1 VSKTPNR
8 HAAVRTSKSS
18 SKNPIVTTR
27 ARSWHHFFPEWLAAL
42 RFTSGKKDPTRGPHN
57 VRRPCFG
64 VARWTG
70 FLQAGI
76 GGAECVLD
84 PIDSFFATIVSIDC
98 EDVEAHDAVCIL

>member
-1 VSKTPNR
+1 MARLTGNILLPALR
-8 HAAVRTSKSS
+8 AHFVRPKSL
-18 SKNPIVTTR
+18 
-27 ARSWHHFFPEWLAAL
+27 LAILSL

-76 GGAECVLD
+76 GGSKCVLD
-84 PIDSFFATIVSIDC
+84 PFDSFFATIVSIDC
-98 EDVEAHDAVCIL
+98 EDVEAYYAVCIL